1 MHRPTLLYFFLA
13 IIPVWAQSTATIVGR
28 VTDPSGAVV
37 SGAKVS
43 ARNTVTGLDRATVVN
58 DIGDYELPL
67 LPITGSY
74 TLSVSK
80 EGFQTQELTGIVLQ
94 VDQRARLDVTMK
106 VGSISERI
114 VVEEVAP
121 VVNTES
127 GAVGQVIGNK
137 DIVDMPLN
145 GRNYAQLATLLPNAV
160 VQTGGTAGST
170 VVSVSGG
177 RLGKTEFLLN
187 GISINEQLF
196 DGVAIRPSVDAIQ
209 EFKLV
214 TNSFSAEYGR
224 GNAVMLAT
232 IKSGT
237 NQLHGVVYEF
247 LRNDKLDA
255 RNTFLPTKAPYRQ
268 NQFGAA
274 AGGPIVKDRM

>member
-1 MHRPTLLYFFLA
+1 MYRATWICLLLA
-13 IIPVWAQSTATIVGR
+13 TAPVWAQSTATIVGR
-28 VTDPSGAVV
+28 VTDPSGATV
-37 SGAKVS
+37 SGAKVT
-43 ARNTVTGLDRATVVN
+43 ARNAVTGLERTTLAT
-58 DIGDYELPL
+58 DSGDYELPL
-67 LPITGSY
+67 LPITGVY

-80 EGFQTQELTGIVLQ
+80 EGFQTQELTGIELQ

-106 VGSISERI
+106 IGSISERV
-114 VVEEVAP
+114 VVEELAP

-137 DIVDMPLN
+137 DIVDLPLN
-145 GRNYAQLATLLPNAV
+145 GRNYTQLATLLPNAV
-160 VQTGGTAGST
+160 VQSQGTAGST

-214 TNSFSAEYGR
+214 TNSSR
-224 GNAVMLAT
+224 RSMAVVT
-232 IKSGT
+232 PS
-237 NQLHGVVYEF
+237 
-247 LRNDKLDA
+247 
-255 RNTFLPTKAPYRQ
+255 
-268 NQFGAA
+268 
-274 AGGPIVKDRM
+274 